1 MYLVTGG
8 LDVVDTEL
16 SSTEQLTEG
25 HQSWEVMTALQLPLQ
40 LSSLRAVEVNK
51 IVYLTGES
59 TDMNQLRISDDDDF
73 GAR

>member
-8 LDVVDTEL
+8 LDVEDTKL

-59 TDMNQLRISDDDDF
+59 TDRNQLRISDDDDF